1 MDWFLYDR
9 DLHHERVKQIFVH
22 SINKD
27 EMMSNGVVPLSSL
40 LALDIYLQALN
51 LIY

>member
-1 MDWFLYDR
+1 MKELSKYLFI
-9 DLHHERVKQIFVH
+9 V
-22 SINKD
+22 INKD